1 MKKIKETES
10 ASLFRQLEQIGING
24 NLGLKNCNGEKDF
37 YLEMLQTY
45 CGQKEENCKT
55 IKKLYEDS
63 NWPGYTAK
71 VHALKSVSR
80 TIGAE
85 HFSRQAEKMEQA
97 GKARNTAYIKECHCH
112 LLWEYENICSRLSSI
127 HSDQMNL

>member
-1 MKKIKETES
+1 MKKNTETKS
-10 ASLFRQLEQIGING
+10 ASLCLQLEQIGINM
-24 NLGLKNCNGEKDF
+24 NQGLKNCNMEKDF

-55 IKKLYEDS
+55 IKKLYEDD

-85 HFSRQAEKMEQA
+85 NFSRQAEKMEQA
-97 GKARNTAYIKECHCH
+97 GKARNTAYIREHHHH
-112 LLWEYENICSRLSSI
+112 LLREYGNICSRLSSM
-127 HSDQMNL
+127 HSGQVDF